1 MLPAGT
7 LVPTLRGVRVLDLEA
22 AVSGVFTGGS
32 YALIGVAITLM
43 FRSTGVLSFAHAA
56 FAAVAAFVYVD
67 FGDRG
72 WPLPLAAAVAVL
84 AATVYGLLVERLAV
98 RPLVGASPATRLI
111 ATLGILTFTSGLLL
125 WHYGFAPVVAEPL
138 LPTRSVTVLDVA
150 VSYQKVAVLATAAVL
165 AALLAGFLD
174 RTRFGT
180 AVRAV
185 AQDPEAARLHGI
197 SLGAVARFNWG
208 LGACL
213 SAIVGVLVAPL
224 QIVNVGTFT
233 LLLTKSLAGTLVGGM
248 ASLPLTFLG
257 GLLVGV
263 IEAIASVRFDQ
274 PGMRELS
281 VLGLVV
287 VVLLVRRTWA
297 VAPTAYTEPRTR
309 RRIRIP
315 VPAAVRPLVF
325 ALAGVGA
332 VVALV
337 VPAGSTYWSF
347 VGGRTLFFVIQAL
360 SLVMLVGWGGQV
372 SLMQGAYVG
381 VGALGTGY
389 LVVEHELALW
399 LALLL
404 SAVAG
409 TAMGAIAGIP
419 ALRLSGLQFAVAS
432 LAFTGA
438 AAAWL
443 FERPEIPSSLA
454 RSDLFGIDLASDTS
468 IYYVMLPLTGL
479 LMLAAANLRRSVQ
492 GRFLIAARD
501 APEAV
506 EHFGASATRAR
517 MGVFLVAAFTAT
529 LGGGL
534 YAVLIS
540 GLSPTDFAPM
550 LSLSLLV
557 YTVVG
562 GSQSLVGPVMAGLAF
577 GLLPQIT
584 QSTAGGSANAVPDII
599 AGATVILVLVF
610 RPGGLA
616 DLVPRPR
623 LAPAVPTASTVDVA
637 AAVRERLRDV
647 APPTASATLAA
658 ARSHLHQ
665 PTNPGEPRARG
676 AFRAPVA

>member
-1 MLPAGT
+1 MLEI
-7 LVPTLRGVRVLDLEA
+7 EA
-22 AVSGVFTGGS
+22 TVSGVFTGGS
-32 YALIGVAITLM
+32 YALIGIAITLM
-43 FRSTGVLSFAHAA
+43 FRSTGVLSCAPAA
-56 FAAVAAFVYVD
+56 FAAVAAFMYVD
-67 FGDRG
+67 LAERG
-72 WPLPLAAAVAVL
+72 WPLGLAAAVAVL
-84 AATVYGLLVERLAV
+84 AATAYGLVIERFAV
-98 RPLVGASPATRLI
+98 RPLAGAAAAARLI
-111 ATLGILTFTSGLLL
+111 GTLGILTATSGILL

-138 LPTRSVTVLDVA
+138 LPRESISVLGVEISYQRATVLVA
-150 VSYQKVAVLATAAVL
+150 AAIAAATLAW
-165 AALLAGFLD
+165 FLE

-208 LGACL
+208 LGAAL
-213 SAIVGVLVAPL
+213 SAAVGILVAPL
-224 QIVNVGTFT
+224 QVVNVGTFT
-233 LLLTKSLAGTLVGGM
+233 LLLTKSLAGTLVGGL
-248 ASLPLTFLG
+248 ASLPLTFAG

-263 IEAIASVRFDQ
+263 VEAIAAVRFDQ
-274 PGMRELS
+274 PGMIEIA
-281 VLGLVV
+281 VLVV
-287 VVLLVRRTWA
+287 VLAVLVGRRRWA
-297 VAPTAYTEPRTR
+297 AAPTTYAGDGHR
-309 RRIRIP
+309 RRRVGVTAP
-315 VPAAVRPLVF
+315 PALRAVVF
-325 ALAGVGA
+325 VALGAGA
-332 VVALV
+332 VFALV

-389 LVVEHELALW
+389 LVTEHGMPLW
-399 LALLL
+399 AALLL

-409 TAMGAIAGIP
+409 TVMGAVAGLP

-432 LAFTGA
+432 LAFSAA

-454 RSDLFGIDLASDTS
+454 RSELFGIDLSSDTTV
-468 IYYVMLPLTGL
+468 YYVMLAITGVL
-479 LMLAAANLRRSVQ
+479 LLAAANLRRSVQ

-501 APEAV
+501 VPEAV
-506 EHFGASATRAR
+506 EHFGASAARAR

-534 YAVLIS
+534 YAVLIT

-562 GSQSLVGPVMAGLAF
+562 GSQSLAGPVVAGLAF

-584 QSTAGGSANAVPDII
+584 QGTASGSANAVPDII
-599 AGATVILVLVF
+599 AGATVVLVLIF
-610 RPGGLA
+610 RPDGLA
-616 DLVPRPR
+616 SLLPRPR
-623 LAPAVPTASTVDVA
+623 WRPSGATSSESSRAGSAVQ
-637 AAVRERLRDV
+637 ERLHGVR
-647 APPTASATLAA
+647 PPTASALQAA
-658 ARSHLHQ
+658 LRSRLNQ
-665 PTNPGEPRARG
+665 PPAKYQGDACARG
-676 AFRAPVA
+676 PFRTPVA

>member
-1 MLPAGT
+1 M
-7 LVPTLRGVRVLDLEA
+7 VDLEA

-32 YALIGVAITLM
+32 YALVGVTITLM

-56 FAAVAAFVYVD
+56 FAAVAAFIYVD
-67 FGDRG
+67 LGDRG
-72 WPLPLAAAVAVL
+72 WALPTAALVAVAV
-84 AATVYGLLVERLAV
+84 ATAYGLVVERVAV
-98 RPLVGASPATRLI
+98 RPLVGAGAAPRSI
-111 ATLGILTFTSGLLL
+111 ATLGVLTFTSGLLL

-138 LPTRSVTVLDVA
+138 LPDRSVSVLGVA
-150 VSYQKVAVLATAAVL
+150 VSYQKLAVLVTAAV
-165 AALLAGFLD
+165 AAAVLAGFLD

-197 SLGAVARFNWG
+197 SLGTVARFNWG

-213 SAIVGVLVAPL
+213 SAVVGILVAPL

-248 ASLPLTFLG
+248 ASLPLTFVG
-257 GLLVGV
+257 GLAVGV
-263 IEAIASVRFDQ
+263 VEAIAAVRSDQ
-274 PGMRELS
+274 PGMVTVA

-287 VVLLVRRTWA
+287 VVLLVRRSWPA
-297 VAPTAYTEPRTR
+297 APTAYTDPR
-309 RRIRIP
+309 RRRRQPRLPVIP
-315 VPAAVRPLVF
+315 GARPIGGMLLAA
-325 ALAGVGA
+325 GA
-332 VVALV
+332 IVALV

-389 LVVEHELALW
+389 LVVEHGMSLELALV
-399 LALLL
+399 L

-409 TAMGAIAGIP
+409 TAMGAAVGLP

-432 LAFTGA
+432 LAFSAA

-454 RSDLFGIDLASDTS
+454 RSDLFGIDLSSDTAV
-468 IYYVMLPLTGL
+468 YY
-479 LMLAAANLRRSVQ
+479 LMLTVTALLLVVASNLRRSVH

-501 APEAV
+501 ATEAV
-506 EHFGASATRAR
+506 EHFGASAARAR

-534 YAVLIS
+534 YAVLVS
-540 GLSPTDFAPM
+540 GLSPTDFTPI

-562 GSQSLVGPVMAGLAF
+562 GSQSLVGPVMTGLAF

-584 QSTAGGSANAVPDII
+584 QSSSSGAANAVPDMI
-599 AGATVILVLVF
+599 AGAMVILVLVF
-610 RPGGLA
+610 RPDGLA
-616 DLVPRPR
+616 SLVPRFRLGAPAGASAVPEAATTGDRVRHR
-623 LAPAVPTASTVDVA
+623 LAGVRPPTA
-637 AAVRERLRDV
+637 AAVRTAAIRSSPTTTNHHGGTRDRR
-647 APPTASATLAA
+647 TS
-658 ARSHLHQ
+658 
-665 PTNPGEPRARG
+665 
-676 AFRAPVA
+676 RAPVA

>member
-1 MLPAGT
+1 
-7 LVPTLRGVRVLDLEA
+7 
-22 AVSGVFTGGS
+22 
-32 YALIGVAITLM
+32 
-43 FRSTGVLSFAHAA
+43 
-56 FAAVAAFVYVD
+56 
-67 FGDRG
+67 
-72 WPLPLAAAVAVL
+72 
-84 AATVYGLLVERLAV
+84 
-98 RPLVGASPATRLI
+98 
-111 ATLGILTFTSGLLL
+111 
-125 WHYGFAPVVAEPL
+125 
-138 LPTRSVTVLDVA
+138 
-150 VSYQKVAVLATAAVL
+150 
-165 AALLAGFLD
+165 
-174 RTRFGT
+174 
-180 AVRAV
+180 
-185 AQDPEAARLHGI
+185 
-197 SLGAVARFNWG
+197 
-208 LGACL
+208 
-213 SAIVGVLVAPL
+213 
-224 QIVNVGTFT
+224 
-233 LLLTKSLAGTLVGGM
+233 
-248 ASLPLTFLG
+248 
-257 GLLVGV
+257 
-263 IEAIASVRFDQ
+263 
-274 PGMRELS
+274 
-281 VLGLVV
+281 
-287 VVLLVRRTWA
+287 
-297 VAPTAYTEPRTR
+297 
-309 RRIRIP
+309 
-315 VPAAVRPLVF
+315 
-325 ALAGVGA
+325 
-332 VVALV
+332 
-337 VPAGSTYWSF
+337 

-468 IYYVMLPLTGL
+468 IYYVMLALTGL

>member
-1 MLPAGT
+1 M
-7 LVPTLRGVRVLDLEA
+7 VDLEA

-32 YALIGVAITLM
+32 YALVGVSITLM

-56 FAAVAAFVYVD
+56 FAAVAAFIYVD
-67 FGDRG
+67 LGDRG
-72 WPLPLAAAVAVL
+72 WALPAAALVAVAV
-84 AATVYGLLVERLAV
+84 ATVYGLVVERVAV
-98 RPLVGASPATRLI
+98 RPLVGAGAAPRSI
-111 ATLGILTFTSGLLL
+111 ATLGVLTFTSGLLL

-138 LPTRSVTVLDVA
+138 LPARSVSVLGVA
-150 VSYQKVAVLATAAVL
+150 VSYQKLAVLVTAAV
-165 AALLAGFLD
+165 AAAALAGFLD

-197 SLGAVARFNWG
+197 SLGTVARFNWG

-213 SAIVGVLVAPL
+213 SAVVGILVAPL
-224 QIVNVGTFT
+224 QILNVGTFT

-248 ASLPLTFLG
+248 ASLPLTFVG
-257 GLLVGV
+257 GLAVGV
-263 IEAIASVRFDQ
+263 VEAIAAVRSDE
-274 PGMRELS
+274 PGMVTVA

-287 VVLLVRRTWA
+287 FVLLVRRSWPA
-297 VAPTAYTEPRTR
+297 APTAHTDPR
-309 RRIRIP
+309 RRRRQLRLPVIP
-315 VPAAVRPLVF
+315 GARPVGGMLLV
-325 ALAGVGA
+325 AGA
-332 VVALV
+332 IVALV

-389 LVVEHELALW
+389 LVVEHGMSLELALV
-399 LALLL
+399 L

-409 TAMGAIAGIP
+409 TAMGAAVGLP

-432 LAFTGA
+432 LAFSAA

-454 RSDLFGIDLASDTS
+454 RSDLFGIDLSSDTTV
-468 IYYVMLPLTGL
+468 YY
-479 LMLAAANLRRSVQ
+479 LMLTVTALLLVLASNLRRSVH
-492 GRFLIAARD
+492 GRFLFAARD
-501 APEAV
+501 ATEAV
-506 EHFGASATRAR
+506 EHFGASAARAR

-534 YAVLIS
+534 YAVLVS

-584 QSTAGGSANAVPDII
+584 QSSSSGTANAVPDMI
-599 AGATVILVLVF
+599 AGAMVILVLVF
-610 RPGGLA
+610 RPDGLA
-616 DLVPRPR
+616 SLVPRFRLGAPAGTSAVPEAATSGDRVRHR
-623 LAPAVPTASTVDVA
+623 LAG
-637 AAVRERLRDV
+637 VR
-647 APPTASATLAA
+647 PPTAEAVRTAIRSSAT
-658 ARSHLHQ
+658 
-665 PTNPGEPRARG
+665 PTNHHGGTHDRG
-676 AFRAPVA
+676 TARAPVA

>member
-1 MLPAGT
+1 ML
-7 LVPTLRGVRVLDLEA
+7 DIEA

-56 FAAVAAFVYVD
+56 FAALAAFVYVD
-67 FGDRG
+67 FAERG
-72 WPLPLAAAVAVL
+72 WALPLAALVAVA
-84 AATVYGLLVERLAV
+84 AATAYGLLVERVAV

-111 ATLGILTFTSGLLL
+111 ATLGILTFSSGLLL

-138 LPTRSVTVLDVA
+138 LPADSISVLGVA
-150 VSYQKVAVLATAAVL
+150 VSHQKVAVLVTAAISAGAL
-165 AALLAGFLD
+165 AWFLE

-197 SLGAVARFNWG
+197 SLGTVARFNWG
-208 LGACL
+208 LGALL
-213 SAIVGVLVAPL
+213 SGVVGVLVAPL

-248 ASLPLTFLG
+248 SSLPITFAG

-263 IEAIASVRFDQ
+263 VEAIAAVRFDQ
-274 PGMRELS
+274 PGMIEIAVLS
-281 VLGLVV
+281 VVLVV
-287 VVLLVRRTWA
+287 LVTRRTWA
-297 VAPTAYTEPRTR
+297 VAPTTFREVRRPR
-309 RRIRIP
+309 RRLSLPAIP
-315 VPAAVRPLVF
+315 GARMGAFAVLAAG
-325 ALAGVGA
+325 LA
-332 VVALV
+332 VALI

-347 VGGRTLFFVIQAL
+347 VGSRTLFYVIQAL

-389 LVVEHELALW
+389 LVVEHGMPLWAALV
-399 LALLL
+399 L

-409 TAMGAIAGIP
+409 TVLGAIAGLP

-432 LAFTGA
+432 LAFSAA

-443 FERPEIPSSLA
+443 FERPEIPSSLP
-454 RSDLFGIDLASDTS
+454 RTDLLGIDLSSDTTV
-468 IYYVMLPLTGL
+468 YYVMLAITGL
-479 LMLAAANLRRSVQ
+479 LLLAAGNLRRSVQ
-492 GRFLIAARD
+492 GRFLIASRD
-501 APEAV
+501 TPEAV
-506 EHFGASATRAR
+506 EHFGSSAARAR

-534 YAVLIS
+534 YAVLVS

-550 LSLSLLV
+550 LSLTLLV

-562 GSQSLVGPVMAGLAF
+562 GSQSLAGPVMAGLAF
-577 GLLPQIT
+577 GLLPQVT
-584 QSTAGGSANAVPDII
+584 QESASGSADAMPAMI
-599 AGATVILVLVF
+599 AGATVLVVLVF
-610 RPGGLA
+610 RPNGLA
-616 DLVPRPR
+616 SLLPR
-623 LAPAVPTASTVDVA
+623 LRLPLAALATAPPDTVGRVVRDRLRGVRPPSAPALHA
-637 AAVRERLRDV
+637 RLR
-647 APPTASATLAA
+647 T
-658 ARSHLHQ
+658 RIHLT
-665 PTNPGEPRARG
+665 TNQGDARARG
-676 AFRAPVA
+676 PFRPPAA

>member
-1 MLPAGT
+1 ML
-7 LVPTLRGVRVLDLEA
+7 DIEA
-22 AVSGVFTGGS
+22 AVSGIFTGGS

-67 FGDRG
+67 FAERG
-72 WPLPLAAAVAVL
+72 WALPLAAGVAIA
-84 AATVYGLLVERLAV
+84 AATIYGLMVERVAV
-98 RPLVGASPATRLI
+98 RPLVGANPATRLI
-111 ATLGILTFTSGLLL
+111 ATLGVLTFTSGLLL

-138 LPTRSVTVLDVA
+138 LPAESVSVMGVS
-150 VSYQKVAVLATAAVL
+150 VSYQKVAVLVTAAVAAAVL
-165 AALLAGFLD
+165 AWFLE

-197 SLGAVARFNWG
+197 ALGTVARFNWG
-208 LGACL
+208 LGAFL
-213 SAIVGVLVAPL
+213 SAVVGILVAPL

-248 ASLPLTFLG
+248 SSLPLTFAG
-257 GLLVGV
+257 GLLVGIV
-263 IEAIASVRFDQ
+263 ESIAAVRFDQ
-274 PGMRELS
+274 PGMVTVG
-281 VLGLVV
+281 VLAVVLVV
-287 VVLLVRRTWA
+287 LVTRRTWA
-297 VAPTAYTEPRTR
+297 TAPTAYIEDR
-309 RRIRIP
+309 RRGRQLRLP
-315 VPAAVRPLVF
+315 VVPGARYITFAVLAAGAAT
-325 ALAGVGA
+325 ALI
-332 VVALV
+332 

-347 VGGRTLFFVIQAL
+347 IGGRTLFFVIQAL

-389 LVVEHELALW
+389 LVTEHGMTLW

-409 TAMGAIAGIP
+409 TAMGAVAGLP

-432 LAFTGA
+432 LAFSAA

-443 FERPEIPSSLA
+443 FQRPEIPSSLA
-454 RSDLFGIDLASDTS
+454 RSDLFGIDLSSDTS
-468 IYYVMLPLTGL
+468 VYYVMLAITAVL
-479 LMLAAANLRRSVQ
+479 LLAAANLRRSVQ

-501 APEAV
+501 TPEAV
-506 EHFGASATRAR
+506 EHFGASAARAR

-534 YAVLIS
+534 YAVLVS

-562 GSQSLVGPVMAGLAF
+562 GSQSLAGPVMAGLAF

-584 QSTAGGSANAVPDII
+584 QGTASGSANAVPDMV
-599 AGATVILVLVF
+599 AGATVLVVLVF

-616 DLVPRPR
+616 SLLPR
-623 LAPAVPTASTVDVA
+623 LRLTGATTLATPTTSPAEA
-637 AAVRERLRDV
+637 ALAVRERLQGV
-647 APPTASATLAA
+647 APPTAVAMQAA
-658 ARSHLHQ
+658 IRTQLQHT
-665 PTNPGEPRARG
+665 TNQGDASARG
-676 AFRAPVA
+676 PFRAPVA

>member
-1 MLPAGT
+1 MLN
-7 LVPTLRGVRVLDLEA
+7 LEA
-22 AVSGVFTGGS
+22 AVSGIFTGGS
-32 YALIGVAITLM
+32 YALVGVTITVM

-67 FGDRG
+67 LGDRG
-72 WPLPLAAAVAVL
+72 WALPLAALVAVAT
-84 AATVYGLLVERLAV
+84 ATVYGLIVERVAV
-98 RPLVGASPATRLI
+98 RPLVGANPATRLI

-125 WHYGFAPVVAEPL
+125 WHYGFAPVIAEPL
-138 LPTRSVTVLDVA
+138 LPARSVSVLGVA
-150 VSYQKVAVLATAAVL
+150 VSYQKLAVLVTAA
-165 AALLAGFLD
+165 AAAAALAGFLD

-185 AQDPEAARLHGI
+185 AQDPDAARMHGI
-197 SLGAVARFNWG
+197 SLGMVARFNWG

-213 SAIVGVLVAPL
+213 SAVVGVLVAPL

-233 LLLTKSLAGTLVGGM
+233 LLLTKSLAGTLIGGM

-257 GLLVGV
+257 GLTVGIV
-263 IEAIASVRFDQ
+263 EAIAAVRSDQ
-274 PGMRELS
+274 PGAVALA
-281 VLGLVV
+281 VLVLVV
-287 VVLLVRRTWA
+287 IVLLLRRSWPT
-297 VAPTAYTEPRTR
+297 APTAHTDQRPRR
-309 RRIRIP
+309 RPRIRIRTIP
-315 VPAAVRPLVF
+315 GGRVLWVALLV
-325 ALAGVGA
+325 AGAGVA
-332 VVALV
+332 VI

-389 LVVEHELALW
+389 LVVDHNMDLGLALV
-399 LALLL
+399 L
-404 SAVAG
+404 SATAG
-409 TAMGAIAGIP
+409 TAMGAVAGIP

-432 LAFTGA
+432 LAFSAA

-454 RSDLFGIDLASDTS
+454 RGDLLGIDLGSDTAV
-468 IYYVMLPLTGL
+468 YY
-479 LMLAAANLRRSVQ
+479 LMLGLTAVLLAVASNLRRSVQ
-492 GRFLIAARD
+492 GRFLIASRD
-501 APEAV
+501 APHAV

-534 YAVLIS
+534 YAILIS

-584 QSTAGGSANAVPDII
+584 QSSSTGSANALPDMI

-610 RPGGLA
+610 RPEGLA
-616 DLVPRPR
+616 SVVPRLRLSVPETIDPAVTATDINLR
-623 LAPAVPTASTVDVA
+623 LAGVRPPNRAAIRRAIQSSNTSTNHHGGTRDRGI
-637 AAVRERLRDV
+637 VR
-647 APPTASATLAA
+647 T
-658 ARSHLHQ
+658 
-665 PTNPGEPRARG
+665 
-676 AFRAPVA
+676 PVA

>member
-1 MLPAGT
+1 
-7 LVPTLRGVRVLDLEA
+7 VLDLEA

-32 YALIGVAITLM
+32 YALVGVAITLM

-56 FAAVAAFVYVD
+56 FAALAAFVYVD
-67 FGDRG
+67 LGERG
-72 WPLPLAAAVAVL
+72 WALPLAAAVAVL
-84 AATVYGLLVERLAV
+84 AATAYGLIVERVAV
-98 RPLVGASPATRLI
+98 RPLVGANPATRLI

-138 LPTRSVTVLDVA
+138 LPSRSVTILDVA
-150 VSYQKVAVLATAAVL
+150 VSYQKVAVLVTAAVL
-165 AALLAGFLD
+165 AAALAWFLE
-174 RTRFGT
+174 RTRFGV

-263 IEAIASVRFDQ
+263 AEAIAAVRVDQ
-274 PGMRELS
+274 PGMRELA

-297 VAPTAYTEPRTR
+297 VAPTAYSEPRVSR
-309 RRIRIP
+309 WRIRIP
-315 VPAAVRPLVF
+315 VPAAARPLAF
-325 ALAGVGA
+325 ALAGAGVL
-332 VVALV
+332 VALI

-347 VGGRTLFFVIQAL
+347 VGGRTLFFVIEAL

-389 LVVEHELALW
+389 LVVEHGMTLW

-409 TAMGAIAGIP
+409 TVMGAIAGIP

-454 RSDLFGIDLASDTS
+454 RSELFGIDLSSDTS
-468 IYYVMLPLTGL
+468 VYYVMLALTAL
-479 LMLAAANLRRSVQ
+479 LMLAASNLRRSVQ

-501 APEAV
+501 TPEAV

-517 MGVFLVAAFTAT
+517 MGVFVVAAFTAT

-550 LSLSLLV
+550 LSLSLLI

-584 QSTAGGSANAVPDII
+584 QSTASGSADAVPDII

-623 LAPAVPTASTVDVA
+623 LTGAAAGPTTSTADVA
-637 AAVRERLRDV
+637 ATTRDRLRHV
-647 APPTASATLAA
+647 TPPTAAA
-658 ARSHLHQ
+658 ALETARSHPYQ

>member
-1 MLPAGT
+1 M
-7 LVPTLRGVRVLDLEA
+7 LDLEA
-22 AVSGVFTGGS
+22 ALSGVFTGGS
-32 YALIGVAITLM
+32 YALVGVAITLM

-67 FGDRG
+67 FGERG

-84 AATVYGLLVERLAV
+84 AATVYGLIVERVAV
-98 RPLVGASPATRLI
+98 RPLVGANPATRLI

-138 LPTRSVTVLDVA
+138 LPARSVTLLDVA
-150 VSYQKVAVLATAAVL
+150 VSYQKVAVLVTAGVL
-165 AALLAGFLD
+165 AAALAGFLE

-263 IEAIASVRFDQ
+263 VEAIASVRFDQ
-274 PGMRELS
+274 PGMRELA
-281 VLGLVV
+281 VLGLVII
-287 VVLLVRRTWA
+287 VLVVRRTWA
-297 VAPTAYTEPRTR
+297 VAPTAYTEARAVR
-309 RRIRIP
+309 RRFRIP
-315 VPAAVRPLVF
+315 VPAAARPV
-325 ALAGVGA
+325 AWAVVAAGA

-347 VGGRTLFFVIQAL
+347 VGGRTLFFVIQSL

-432 LAFTGA
+432 LALTGA

-454 RSDLFGIDLASDTS
+454 RSHLFGIDLSSDTS
-468 IYYVMLPLTGL
+468 VYYVMLALTGL

-492 GRFLIAARD
+492 GRFLIASRD
-501 APEAV
+501 TPEAV

-517 MGVFLVAAFTAT
+517 MGVFVVAAFTAT

-577 GLLPQIT
+577 GLLPQLT
-584 QSTAGGSANAVPDII
+584 QSTASGTANAVPDII

-623 LAPAVPTASTVDVA
+623 LVAAAPIATSSDVA
-637 AAVRERLRDV
+637 ATVRDRLRPIT
-647 APPTASATLAA
+647 PPTAAATVAA
-658 ARSHLHQ
+658 ARSQLNHPNNL
-665 PTNPGEPRARG
+665 GEPRVRG
-676 AFRAPVA
+676 AFRTPVA

>member
-1 MLPAGT
+1 
-7 LVPTLRGVRVLDLEA
+7 VLDIEA

-56 FAAVAAFVYVD
+56 FAAVAAFMYVD
-67 FGDRG
+67 FAERG
-72 WPLPLAAAVAVL
+72 WPLGVAAAVAVV
-84 AATVYGLLVERLAV
+84 AATAYGLIVERVAV
-98 RPLVGASPATRLI
+98 RPLAGASAAARLI
-111 ATLGILTFTSGLLL
+111 GTLGILTATSGLLL

-138 LPTRSVTVLDVA
+138 LPSESISVFGVE
-150 VSYQKVAVLATAAVL
+150 VSYQKATVLVAAAVAAAIL
-165 AALLAGFLD
+165 AWFLE

-197 SLGAVARFNWG
+197 SLGTVARFNWG
-208 LGACL
+208 LGAAL
-213 SAIVGVLVAPL
+213 SAAVGILVAPL

-233 LLLTKSLAGTLVGGM
+233 LLLTKSLAGTLVGGLS
-248 ASLPLTFLG
+248 SLPLTFAG

-263 IEAIASVRFDQ
+263 VEAIAAVRFDQ
-274 PGMRELS
+274 PGMIEVA
-281 VLGLVV
+281 VLVLVLVV
-287 VVLLVRRTWA
+287 LVGRRTWA
-297 VAPTAYTEPRTR
+297 AAPTTYAGDGRPRR
-309 RRIRIP
+309 GLRID
-315 VPAAVRPLVF
+315 VPPALRALVF
-325 ALAGVGA
+325 AALAAGA

-337 VPAGSTYWSF
+337 VPADSTYWSF

-389 LVVEHELALW
+389 LVSEHGMALW
-399 LALLL
+399 AALLL

-409 TAMGAIAGIP
+409 TAMGAVAGLP

-432 LAFTGA
+432 LAFSAA

-454 RSDLFGIDLASDTS
+454 RSELFGIDLSSDTTV
-468 IYYVMLPLTGL
+468 YYVMLVITGVL
-479 LMLAAANLRRSVQ
+479 LLAAANLRRSVQ

-501 APEAV
+501 VPEAV
-506 EHFGASATRAR
+506 EHFGASAARAR

-534 YAVLIS
+534 YAVLIT

-562 GSQSLVGPVMAGLAF
+562 GSQSLAGPVVAGLAF

-584 QSTAGGSANAVPDII
+584 QGTASGSANAVPDIL
-599 AGATVILVLVF
+599 AGATVLLVLIF
-610 RPGGLA
+610 RPDGLA
-616 DLVPRPR
+616 SLLPRPR
-623 LAPAVPTASTVDVA
+623 WAAARGGAPGPA
-637 AAVRERLRDV
+637 AAEVAVRERLRGV
-647 APPTASATLAA
+647 RPPAPSALQAA
-658 ARSHLHQ
+658 LRGHLHHPPMNQ
-665 PTNPGEPRARG
+665 GDARARG
-676 AFRAPVA
+676 PFRTPVA

>member
-1 MLPAGT
+1 M
-7 LVPTLRGVRVLDLEA
+7 LDLQA

-67 FGDRG
+67 FADRG

-84 AATVYGLLVERLAV
+84 AATSYGLLVERLAV
-98 RPLVGASPATRLI
+98 RPLVTANPATRLI
-111 ATLGILTFTSGLLL
+111 ATLGILTFTSGVLV

-138 LPTRSVTVLDVA
+138 LPAQSVTIFDVT
-150 VSYQKVAVLATAAVL
+150 VSYQTLAVLVAAAVL
-165 AALLAGFLD
+165 AATLAWFLE

-185 AQDPEAARLHGI
+185 AQDSEAARLHGI
-197 SLGAVARFNWG
+197 SLVTVARFNWG

-233 LLLTKSLAGTLVGGM
+233 LLLTMSLAGTLVGGM
-248 ASLPLTFLG
+248 ASLPITFAG
-257 GLLVGV
+257 GLLVGIV
-263 IEAIASVRFDQ
+263 EAIAAVHFDE

-281 VLGLVV
+281 VLALVV
-287 VVLLVRRTWA
+287 LVLLCRRTWA
-297 VAPTAYTEPRTR
+297 VAPTTFGEPRTPLR
-309 RRIRIP
+309 RLRIP
-315 VPAAVRPLVF
+315 VPAAARPV
-325 ALAGVGA
+325 ALAAAAAGVLL
-332 VVALV
+332 ALV
-337 VPAGSTYWSF
+337 VPARSTYWSF
-347 VGGRTLFFVIQAL
+347 VGGRTLFFVIEAL

-389 LVVEHELALW
+389 LVVDHGLSLW

-432 LAFTGA
+432 LAFSAA

-454 RSDLFGIDLASDTS
+454 RSELFGIDLSSDTAV
-468 IYYVMLPLTGL
+468 YYVMLALTAL

-501 APEAV
+501 TPEAV
-506 EHFGASATRAR
+506 EHFGASAARAR
-517 MGVFLVAAFTAT
+517 MGVFLVAAFTAS

-540 GLSPTDFAPM
+540 GLSPTDFGLM

-562 GSQSLVGPVMAGLAF
+562 GSKSLVGPVLAGLAF

-584 QSTAGGSANAVPDII
+584 QSTASGSANAVPDMV
-599 AGATVILVLVF
+599 AGATVLVVLVF
-610 RPGGLA
+610 RPEGLA
-616 DLVPRPR
+616 ALVPRLRLHRPEQHVSPSDAAAEVRDR
-623 LAPAVPTASTVDVA
+623 LAGVRPPLAPVAV
-637 AAVRERLRDV
+637 
-647 APPTASATLAA
+647 AA
-658 ARSHLHQ
+658 ARSRLQ
-665 PTNPGEPRARG
+665 LKPNSGEPRARG
-676 AFRAPVA
+676 SFHTPVT

>member
-1 MLPAGT
+1 M
-7 LVPTLRGVRVLDLEA
+7 LDLQA

-32 YALIGVAITLM
+32 YALVGVAITLM

-67 FGDRG
+67 FGERG

-84 AATVYGLLVERLAV
+84 AATAYGLIVERLAV
-98 RPLVGASPATRLI
+98 RPLVGATPATRLI
-111 ATLGILTFTSGLLL
+111 ATLGILTFTSGVLL

-138 LPTRSVTVLDVA
+138 LPSRSVTILDVA
-150 VSYQKVAVLATAAVL
+150 VSYQKVAVLVTAAVL
-165 AALLAGFLD
+165 AAVLAWFLE

-213 SAIVGVLVAPL
+213 SAVVGVLVAPL

-248 ASLPLTFLG
+248 ASLPFTFVG

-263 IEAIASVRFDQ
+263 VEAIASVRVDE
-274 PGMRELS
+274 PGMRELA

-297 VAPTAYTEPRTR
+297 VAPTAYAEPRAPR
-309 RRIRIP
+309 RRIRITM
-315 VPAAVRPLVF
+315 PAALRPLAF
-325 ALAGVGA
+325 AVAAAGV

-347 VGGRTLFFVIQAL
+347 VGGRTLFFVIQSL

-389 LVVEHELALW
+389 LVVEHGLALW

-409 TAMGAIAGIP
+409 TVMGAIAGIP

-454 RSDLFGIDLASDTS
+454 RSDLFGIDLSSDTS
-468 IYYVMLPLTGL
+468 VYYVMLALTAL

-517 MGVFLVAAFTAT
+517 MGVFVVAAFTAT

-584 QSTAGGSANAVPDII
+584 QSSASGSADAVPDIV

-616 DLVPRPR
+616 DLMPRPR
-623 LAPAVPTASTVDVA
+623 LTPASATTSSPDMAATV
-637 AAVRERLRDV
+637 RHRLRAV
-647 APPTASATLAA
+647 VPPTATAIVDA
-658 ARSHLHQ
+658 ARSHSH
-665 PTNPGEPRARG
+665 
-676 AFRAPVA
+676 

>member
-1 MLPAGT
+1 M
-7 LVPTLRGVRVLDLEA
+7 VDLEA
-22 AVSGVFTGGS
+22 MVSGVFTGGS
-32 YALIGVAITLM
+32 YALVGVTITLM

-56 FAAVAAFVYVD
+56 FAAVAAFIYVD
-67 FGDRG
+67 LADRG
-72 WPLPLAAAVAVL
+72 WALPAAALVAVAV
-84 AATVYGLLVERLAV
+84 ATAYGLVVERVAV
-98 RPLVGASPATRLI
+98 RPLVGAGGAPRLI
-111 ATLGILTFTSGLLL
+111 ATLGVLTFTSGFLL
-125 WHYGFAPVVAEPL
+125 WHYGSAPVVAEPL
-138 LPTRSVTVLDVA
+138 LPDRSVSVLGVA
-150 VSYQKVAVLATAAVL
+150 VSYQKLAVLVTAAVAAAAL
-165 AALLAGFLD
+165 AAFLE
-174 RTRFGT
+174 RSRFGT

-197 SLGAVARFNWG
+197 SLGTVARFNWG

-213 SAIVGVLVAPL
+213 SAVVGILVAPL
-224 QIVNVGTFT
+224 QVVNIGTFT

-248 ASLPLTFLG
+248 ASLPLTFVG
-257 GLLVGV
+257 GLTVGV
-263 IEAIASVRFDQ
+263 VEAIAAVRSDQ
-274 PGMRELS
+274 PGMVTVA

-287 VVLLVRRTWA
+287 VVLLARRSWPEA
-297 VAPTAYTEPRTR
+297 PVAHTDPPR
-309 RRIRIP
+309 RRWQLRVPVIP
-315 VPAAVRPLVF
+315 GARPIGGMLLAA
-325 ALAGVGA
+325 GA
-332 VVALV
+332 IVAVV
-337 VPAGSTYWSF
+337 VPASSTYWSF

-389 LVVEHELALW
+389 LVVEHGMSLELALG
-399 LALLL
+399 L
-404 SAVAG
+404 SAVGG
-409 TAMGAIAGIP
+409 TAMGAAVGLP

-432 LAFTGA
+432 LAFTAA

-454 RSDLFGIDLASDTS
+454 RSDLFGIDLSSDTS
-468 IYYVMLPLTGL
+468 VYY
-479 LMLAAANLRRSVQ
+479 LMLAVTALLLVLASNLRRSVH

-501 APEAV
+501 ATEAV
-506 EHFGASATRAR
+506 EHFGASAARAR

-534 YAVLIS
+534 YAVLVS

-584 QSTAGGSANAVPDII
+584 QSSSSGSASAVPDMI

-610 RPGGLA
+610 RPEGLA
-616 DLVPRPR
+616 SLVPRFRLGASAGASAVPEAVTSGDRVRHR
-623 LAPAVPTASTVDVA
+623 LAG
-637 AAVRERLRDV
+637 VR
-647 APPTASATLAA
+647 PPTAEVVRNAI
-658 ARSHLHQ
+658 RSSSTT
-665 PTNPGEPRARG
+665 TNHHGGTHDRG
-676 AFRAPVA
+676 TSRTPVA

>member
-616 DLVPRPR
+616 DLVPPPR